1 MMVLFREMS
10 RRLDKL
16 EADMEALKKIVET
29 HTKNAHSRGYRAH
42 ASLSAANAGKHIESP
57 ELILWKV
64 VAGEPFGKACGK
76 TKPETQPPTY
86 TKGTD
91 HACGCSL
98 FFYTFSPV
106 SGSIKEISRRSP
118 RASAI
123 SCKSRRILRHRG
135 LQQRGTGGR
144 NRSRRPGEPRRA

>member
-42 ASLSAANAGKHIESP
+42 ASLPAANAGKHTERP

-64 VAGEPFGKACGK
+64 GAGKPFGKSGGK
-76 TKPETQPPTY
+76 VKPETHPPHTQREQ
-86 TKGTD
+86 TTPV
-91 HACGCSL
+91 AVPS
-98 FFYTFSPV
+98 FFIPF
-106 SGSIKEISRRSP
+106 RRSP
-118 RASAI
+118 
-123 SCKSRRILRHRG
+123 G
-135 LQQRGTGGR
+135 Q
-144 NRSRRPGEPRRA
+144 